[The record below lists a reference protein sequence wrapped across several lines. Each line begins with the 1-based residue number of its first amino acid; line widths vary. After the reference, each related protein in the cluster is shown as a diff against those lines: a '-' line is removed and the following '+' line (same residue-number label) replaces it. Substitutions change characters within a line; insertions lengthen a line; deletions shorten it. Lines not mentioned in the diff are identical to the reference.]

1 MMGRLEPQV
10 LLVYKVA
17 QGQQVQQELMVL
29 LAQRVLLEPMARLEL
44 QASKAMLVLLAR
56 LVMLAQLE
64 KVLRARL
71 DW

>member
-29 LAQRVLLEPMARLEL
+29 LAQRVLL
-44 QASKAMLVLLAR
+44 VD
-56 LVMLAQLE
+56 
-64 KVLRARL
+64 KVLQELRVQQV
-71 DW
+71 